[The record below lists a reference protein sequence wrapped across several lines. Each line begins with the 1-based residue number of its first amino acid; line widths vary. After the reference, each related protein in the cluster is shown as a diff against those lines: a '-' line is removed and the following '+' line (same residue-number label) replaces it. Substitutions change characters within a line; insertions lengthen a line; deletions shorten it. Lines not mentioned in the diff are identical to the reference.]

1 MIKKTTIL
9 ITIMCAFLTKYS
21 FTQILNKN
29 IKEIVVSS
37 NRAQSNE
44 NISNIQIIDSIEIK
58 NAPVQTIEDLLE
70 YAINVDIR
78 QRGGQGVQSD
88 ISMREEVTN
97 KY

>member
-58 NAPVQTIEDLLE
+58 MHLFKLLKIYLNMQLMLTLDKE
-70 YAINVDIR
+70 
-78 QRGGQGVQSD
+78 GVKGYNL
-88 ISMREEVTN
+88 T
-97 KY
+97 

>member
-44 NISNIQIIDSIEIK
+44 NISNIQIIDSIEIR

-78 QRGGQGVQSD
+78 QRGVKGYNL
-88 ISMREEVTN
+88 T
-97 KY
+97 